1 LESST
6 QEMYKSRPE
15 EEVQEEEDTLD
26 MHFSPLP
33 LTPTSAVPYSPQE
46 EIDENGTQNIDNGN
60 VIILIYI

>member
-6 QEMYKSRPE
+6 EEMNRSRLE
-15 EEVQEEEDTLD
+15 EQVQEEEDTLG

-33 LTPTSAVPYSPQE
+33 LTPNSAVPYSPQE

-60 VIILIYI
+60 VIILLYI